1 MLVRAGVS
9 QIANTLGIIEWAT
22 LVTFGNLVSARLALT
37 SGHVGHGHTRHLG
50 ESHAWHSLHRHH
62 SCRHRIIRVELRE
75 PGHHGES
82 LLLLLLRVLLLVLLL
97 PILLTRLHS
106 KHLMATHKV
115 TATTTARTT
124 SRSLH
129 GPVLVRTVILLRLA
143 LESIVEC
150 SFAATAG
157 SSSYTPR
164 ASWGICGDL

>member
-9 QIANTLGIIEWAT
+9 QIANALGIIEWAA
-22 LVTFGNLVSARLALT
+22 LVTLGDLVSARLALT
-37 SGHVGHGHTRHLG
+37 PRHVGHGHTRHLG

-82 LLLLLLRVLLLVLLL
+82 LLLLLRVLLLVLLL
-97 PILLTRLHS
+97 SILLTRLHS

-115 TATTTARTT
+115 TPTTTARTT

-150 SFAATAG
+150 SFAAATG

-164 ASWGICGDL
+164 ASWGIRGDL